1 MSLTTL
7 ILQIVLTIPLTIL
20 LSLFTKKENRAL
32 NYILIP
38 TLYIVLLSAL
48 LPSIKTNI
56 FLIVI
61 FEIFIRNFYVTNI
74 VNREEKISTKSFLI
88 ESLLSIALSL
98 FAYNYF
104 ISKVDTV
111 IPDPEDIKPFIWFL
125 LILYTA
131 YLYKISTKNKIKIKE
146 TKIKGRK
153 KEQTIIQYAKLKN
166 TYSNFVKTN
175 IDTVKYVTYAIMIF
189 NDNQTPKL
197 YRGIKEYI
205 GLVTKKETK
214 YSIMQIPSFTKIKD
228 EDGIKQTIKE
238 MESKL
243 KNTALKEREQLD
255 KLLST
260 YTLDEKEEIM
270 SIYKEIVEFE
280 KK

>member
-7 ILQIVLTIPLTIL
+7 IIQIILTIPLTIL

-38 TLYIVLLSAL
+38 TIYIVILSAL
-48 LPSIKTNI
+48 IPSIKTNI

-61 FEIFIRNFYVTNI
+61 FEIFIRNFYITNI
-74 VNREEKISTKSFLI
+74 VNKEDKISTQSFIL

-111 IPDPEDIKPFIWFL
+111 IPDPEDIKPFIWF
-125 LILYTA
+125 IVVLYIS
-131 YLYKISTKNKIKIKE
+131 YLYKISTKGKAKIKE
-146 TKIKGRK
+146 NTNKGRK
-153 KEQTIIQYAKLKN
+153 KEQTIIQYAKFKN
-166 TYSNFVKTN
+166 IYSNYVKTN
-175 IDTVKYVTYAIMIF
+175 IDTVKYVAYALMIY
-189 NDNQTPKL
+189 NNNETPKL
-197 YRGIKEYI
+197 YRNIKEYI

-214 YSIMQIPSFTKIKD
+214 YSIMQIPSYTKIKD

-255 KLLST
+255 KLLSS

-270 SIYKEIVEFE
+270 GIYKEIVDFE